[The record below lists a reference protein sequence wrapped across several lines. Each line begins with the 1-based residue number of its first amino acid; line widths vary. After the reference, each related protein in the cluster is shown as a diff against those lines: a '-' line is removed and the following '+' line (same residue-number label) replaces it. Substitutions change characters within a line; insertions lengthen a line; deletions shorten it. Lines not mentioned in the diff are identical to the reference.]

1 MNLTLC
7 NRQISPLQRRSI
19 RVFGTCLV
27 LVAVTELIW
36 VDGFAKNKPSIAI
49 TALFAALPAILVAA
63 MIVNI
68 GRYLA
73 RETDEFIRTL
83 VVVSMLWS
91 FGIIMVVDTVL
102 GVLFRSSAGLH
113 ILPMLNIDLFC
124 VVTPLAL
131 RIQLWSNR

>member
-19 RVFGTCLV
+19 RVFGACLV

-36 VDGFAKNKPSIAI
+36 VDGFAKNKPRIAI